1 MHTVPDNSFR
11 TAELFLRS
19 LRIQIE
25 HALAAGASEEQV
37 KTWLLAETNRMP
49 APSDDREPATES

>member
-1 MHTVPDNSFR
+1 VHTVPDTSFR

-49 APSDDREPATES
+49 APSGEQEPASET